1 MEKKFLKVGKSINFK
16 FNTEGLE
23 CDLTPG
29 MVYNIDVDRYTDAI
43 SLEETS
49 GLSLPSKVYCT
60 PRDERF
66 IDKVINSYNLSE
78 SGFTGVMLAG
88 LKGSGKTVMAKM
100 IANNSGLP
108 IINIDKNIRPYILR
122 NLVEKLGDT
131 SVCFLFDELD
141 KVLEDYDDSVLLQVL
156 DGSDTKGKH
165 MILFTCNDDNEISEY
180 LIDRCSRIRYW
191 REFDEMSPSLIME
204 VLNDKLNDKKEVKSL
219 TDFIKDNFEV
229 CSFDNIASFV
239 KEANDYPTT
248 TFEELFEDMNLSSKG
263 SIKPHPRNSNKNTTN
278 SLKKNKPMAHKT
290 FDQMLGCD
298 DCEKCCCAGC

>member
-1 MEKKFLKVGKSINFK
+1 
-16 FNTEGLE
+16 
-23 CDLTPG
+23 
-29 MVYNIDVDRYTDAI
+29 
-43 SLEETS
+43 
-49 GLSLPSKVYCT
+49 
-60 PRDERF
+60 
-66 IDKVINSYNLSE
+66 
-78 SGFTGVMLAG
+78 MLAG
-88 LKGSGKTVMAKM
+88 LKGSGKTVMAKV

-108 IINIDKNIRPYILR
+108 IINIDKTIRPYILR

-165 MILFTCNDDNEISEY
+165 MILFTCNNDNEISEY

-239 KEANDYPTT
+239 KEANDYPTVT
-248 TFEELFEDMNLSSKG
+248 YEELFEDMNLSSKG
-263 SIKPHPRNSNKNTTN
+263 SIKPHPRKKANAKC
-278 SLKKNKPMAHKT
+278 LKEK
-290 FDQMLGCD
+290 FDNV
-298 DCEKCCCAGC
+298 CAGC

>member
-29 MVYNIDVDRYTDAI
+29 MVYSIDVDRYTDAI

-49 GLSLPSKVYCT
+49 GLSLPPKVYCT
-60 PRDERF
+60 QRDERF

-88 LKGSGKTVMAKM
+88 LKGSGKTVMAKV
-100 IANNSGLP
+100 IANKSGLP
-108 IINIDKNIRPYILR
+108 IINIDKSIRPYILR

-191 REFDEMSPSLIME
+191 RKFDEMSPSLIME

-263 SIKPHPRNSNKNTTN
+263 TIKPHARSCKENNHKNV
-278 SLKKNKPMAHKT
+278 KKKLAS
-290 FDQMLGCD
+290 D
-298 DCEKCCCAGC
+298 DCCCDCCCSGC

>member
-1 MEKKFLKVGKSINFK
+1 MEKKFLKIGKSINFK
-16 FNTEGLE
+16 FNTDGLE

-29 MVYNIDVDRYTDAI
+29 MVYNIKVDRYTDAI
-43 SLEETS
+43 SLEES
-49 GLSLPSKVYCT
+49 AGLSLPSKVYCT

-66 IDKVINSYNLSE
+66 MDKVINSYNLSE

-239 KEANDYPTT
+239 KEANDYPTVT
-248 TFEELFEDMNLSSKG
+248 YEELFEDMNLSSKG
-263 SIKPHPRNSNKNTTN
+263 SIKPHPRNKNKNI
-278 SLKKNKPMAHKT
+278 LKDFCKKKAKSNVGVAV
-290 FDQMLGCD
+290 DRGCD
-298 DCEKCCCAGC
+298 DCCCCAGC

>member
-1 MEKKFLKVGKSINFK
+1 MEKKFLKVGKNINFK

-29 MVYNIDVDRYTDAI
+29 IVYNINVDRYTGAI

-49 GLSLPSKVYCT
+49 SLSLPSKVYCT
-60 PRDERF
+60 QRDERF

-88 LKGSGKTVMAKM
+88 LKGSGKTVMAKV
-100 IANNSGLP
+100 IANKSGLP
-108 IINIDKNIRPYILR
+108 IINIDKSIRPYILR

-141 KVLEDYDDSVLLQVL
+141 KILEDYDDSVLLQVL

-165 MILFTCNDDNEISEY
+165 MILFTCNDDNKISEY

-191 REFDEMSPSLIME
+191 RKFDEMSPSLIME

-229 CSFDNIASFV
+229 CSFDNIVSFV
-239 KEANDYPTT
+239 KEANNYPTT

-263 SIKPHPRNSNKNTTN
+263 TIKPHTRSCKANCLKNA
-278 SLKKNKPMAHKT
+278 KNAFSK
-290 FDQMLGCD
+290 DINCD
-298 DCEKCCCAGC
+298 CCCAGC

>member
-29 MVYNIDVDRYTDAI
+29 MVYNISVDRYTDVI

-60 PRDERF
+60 QRDERF

-88 LKGSGKTVMAKM
+88 LKGSGKTVMAKV
-100 IANNSGLP
+100 IANKSGLP

-141 KVLEDYDDSVLLQVL
+141 KVLADYDDSVLLQVL

-165 MILFTCNDDNEISEY
+165 MILFTCNDDDEISEY

-191 REFDEMSPSLIME
+191 RKFDEMSPSLIME

-263 SIKPHPRNSNKNTTN
+263 TIKPRARSCKANCLKNA
-278 SLKKNKPMAHKT
+278 KKKAAS
-290 FDQMLGCD
+290 D
-298 DCEKCCCAGC
+298 DCCCDCCCAGC

>member
-1 MEKKFLKVGKSINFK
+1 
-16 FNTEGLE
+16 
-23 CDLTPG
+23 
-29 MVYNIDVDRYTDAI
+29 MVYNIKVDRFTDAI
-43 SLEETS
+43 SLEESS

-60 PRDERF
+60 QRDERF

-88 LKGSGKTVMAKM
+88 LKGSGKTVMAKI
-100 IANNSGLP
+100 IANKSGLP
-108 IINIDKNIRPYILR
+108 IINIDKSIRPYILK
-122 NLVEKLGDT
+122 NLVEKLGST

-165 MILFTCNDDNEISEY
+165 MILFTCNDDREISEY

-191 REFDEMSPSLIME
+191 REFEEMSPSLIME

-263 SIKPHPRNSNKNTTN
+263 TIKPHSRSCKANCLKNV
-278 SLKKNKPMAHKT
+278 KKKAAS
-290 FDQMLGCD
+290 DDICCD
-298 DCEKCCCAGC
+298 CCCAGC

>member
-29 MVYNIDVDRYTDAI
+29 MVYNINVDRYTDAI

-78 SGFTGVMLAG
+78 GGFTGVMLAG
-88 LKGSGKTVMAKM
+88 LKGSGKTVMAKV
-100 IANNSGLP
+100 IANKSGLP

-141 KVLEDYDDSVLLQVL
+141 KVLADYDDSVLLQVL

-191 REFDEMSPSLIME
+191 RKFDEMSPSLIME

-248 TFEELFEDMNLSSKG
+248 TFEELFEDMNISSKG
-263 SIKPHPRNSNKNTTN
+263 TIKPHARTCKENNHKNV
-278 SLKKNKPMAHKT
+278 KKT
-290 FDQMLGCD
+290 EFSEDICCD
-298 DCEKCCCAGC
+298 CCCAG

>member
-1 MEKKFLKVGKSINFK
+1 MEKKFLKVGKSVNFK

-29 MVYNIDVDRYTDAI
+29 MVYNIIVDRFTDSL
-43 SLEETS
+43 SLEES
-49 GLSLPSKVYCT
+49 GRLSLPSKVYCT
-60 PRDERF
+60 ARDERF

-78 SGFTGVMLAG
+78 NGFTGVMLAG

-100 IANNSGLP
+100 IANKSGLP
-108 IINIDKNIRPYILR
+108 IINIDKSIRPYILR
-122 NLVEKLGDT
+122 NLVEKFGDT

-191 REFDEMSPSLIME
+191 RKFDEMSPSLIME

-229 CSFDNIASFV
+229 CSFDNIVSFV

-263 SIKPHPRNSNKNTTN
+263 TIKPHTRSCKANCLKNA
-278 SLKKNKPMAHKT
+278 KNAFSK
-290 FDQMLGCD
+290 DINCD
-298 DCEKCCCAGC
+298 CCCAGC

>member
-29 MVYNIDVDRYTDAI
+29 MVYNISVDRYTDAI
-43 SLEETS
+43 SLEESS

-60 PRDERF
+60 QRDERF

-88 LKGSGKTVMAKM
+88 LKGSGKTVMAKV
-100 IANNSGLP
+100 IANKSGLP

-141 KVLEDYDDSVLLQVL
+141 KVLADYDDSVLLQVL

-180 LIDRCSRIRYW
+180 LIDRCARIRYW

-263 SIKPHPRNSNKNTTN
+263 TIKPHARSCKENNHKNV
-278 SLKKNKPMAHKT
+278 KKTK
-290 FDQMLGCD
+290 FSEDICCDCCSGC
-298 DCEKCCCAGC
+298 

>member
-1 MEKKFLKVGKSINFK
+1 MEKKFLKIGKSISFK

-29 MVYNIDVDRYTDAI
+29 MVYNISVNRYTDAI
-43 SLEETS
+43 SLEESS

-60 PRDERF
+60 QRDERF

-88 LKGSGKTVMAKM
+88 LKGSGKTVMAKV
-100 IANNSGLP
+100 IANKSGLP

-141 KVLEDYDDSVLLQVL
+141 KVLADYDDSVLLQVL

-165 MILFTCNDDNEISEY
+165 MILFTCNDDDEISEY

-191 REFDEMSPSLIME
+191 RKFDEMSPSLIME

-229 CSFDNIASFV
+229 CSFDNVASFV

-263 SIKPHPRNSNKNTTN
+263 TIKPHARSCKQNNHKNV
-278 SLKKNKPMAHKT
+278 KKTK
-290 FDQMLGCD
+290 FSEDICCDCCSGC
-298 DCEKCCCAGC
+298 

>member
-1 MEKKFLKVGKSINFK
+1 MEKKFLKVGKSVNFK

-29 MVYNIDVDRYTDAI
+29 MVYNIIVDRYTNAV
-43 SLEETS
+43 SLEES
-49 GLSLPSKVYCT
+49 GSLSLPSKVYCT
-60 PRDERF
+60 ARDERF
-66 IDKVINSYNLSE
+66 IDKVVNSYNLSE
-78 SGFTGVMLAG
+78 NGFTGVMLAG

-100 IANNSGLP
+100 IANKSGLP
-108 IINIDKNIRPYILR
+108 IVNIDKSIRLHILR
-122 NLVEKLGDT
+122 NLVEKFGNT

-141 KVLEDYDDSVLLQVL
+141 KVLEDYDDSFLLQVL

-165 MILFTCNDDNEISEY
+165 MILFTCNDDREISEY

-229 CSFDNIASFV
+229 CSFDNIVSFV
-239 KEANDYPTT
+239 KEANNYPTT

-263 SIKPHPRNSNKNTTN
+263 AIKPHARSCKDNCLKNA
-278 SLKKNKPMAHKT
+278 KKAFSKDIN
-290 FDQMLGCD
+290 CD
-298 DCEKCCCAGC
+298 CCCAGC

>member
-29 MVYNIDVDRYTDAI
+29 MVYNINVDRYTDEI
-43 SLEETS
+43 SLEESS
-49 GLSLPSKVYCT
+49 GLFLPSKVYCT
-60 PRDERF
+60 QRDERF

-88 LKGSGKTVMAKM
+88 LKGSGKTVMAKV
-100 IANNSGLP
+100 IANKSGLP
-108 IINIDKNIRPYILR
+108 IINIDKHIRPYILR
-122 NLVEKLGDT
+122 NLVEKLDDT

-141 KVLEDYDDSVLLQVL
+141 KVLADYDDSVLLQVL

-165 MILFTCNDDNEISEY
+165 MILFTCNDDDEISEY

-191 REFDEMSPSLIME
+191 REFGEMSPSLIME
-204 VLNDKLNDKKEVKSL
+204 ILNDKLNDKKEVKSL

-263 SIKPHPRNSNKNTTN
+263 TIKPHARSCKENNHKNV
-278 SLKKNKPMAHKT
+278 KKTK
-290 FDQMLGCD
+290 FSEDICCDCCSGC
-298 DCEKCCCAGC
+298 

>member
-60 PRDERF
+60 QRDERF

-88 LKGSGKTVMAKM
+88 LKGSGKTVMAKI
-100 IANNSGLP
+100 IANKSSLP
-108 IINIDKNIRPYILR
+108 IINIDKSIRPYILK

-165 MILFTCNDDNEISEY
+165 MILFTCNDDREISEY

-191 REFDEMSPSLIME
+191 REFKEMSPSLIME
-204 VLNDKLNDKKEVKSL
+204 VLNDKLNDKKEIKSL

-229 CSFDNIASFV
+229 CSFDNISSFV

-263 SIKPHPRNSNKNTTN
+263 TVKPHSRSCKANCLKNV
-278 SLKKNKPMAHKT
+278 KKKAAS
-290 FDQMLGCD
+290 DDICCD
-298 DCEKCCCAGC
+298 CCCAGC

>member
-1 MEKKFLKVGKSINFK
+1 MEKKFLKVGNSINFK

-23 CDLTPG
+23 CDLTTG
-29 MVYNIDVDRYTDAI
+29 MVYNINVDRYTSAI

-60 PRDERF
+60 QRDERF

-88 LKGSGKTVMAKM
+88 LKGSGKTVMAKV
-100 IANNSGLP
+100 IANKSGLP

-141 KVLEDYDDSVLLQVL
+141 KILEDYDDSVLLQVL

-165 MILFTCNDDNEISEY
+165 MILFTCNDDNKISEY

-191 REFDEMSPSLIME
+191 RKFDEMSPSLIME

-229 CSFDNIASFV
+229 CSFDNIVSFV
-239 KEANDYPTT
+239 KEANNYPTT

-263 SIKPHPRNSNKNTTN
+263 TIKPHARSCKNN
-278 SLKKNKPMAHKT
+278 CLKNAKNAFSK
-290 FDQMLGCD
+290 DINCD
-298 DCEKCCCAGC
+298 CCCAGC

>member
-60 PRDERF
+60 QRDERF

-88 LKGSGKTVMAKM
+88 LKGSGKTVMAKV
-100 IANNSGLP
+100 IANKSGLP

-165 MILFTCNDDNEISEY
+165 MILFTCNDDDEISEY

-191 REFDEMSPSLIME
+191 RKFDEMSPSLIME

-248 TFEELFEDMNLSSKG
+248 TFEELFEDMNISSKG
-263 SIKPHPRNSNKNTTN
+263 TIKPHARSCKENNHKNV
-278 SLKKNKPMAHKT
+278 KKKLAS
-290 FDQMLGCD
+290 D
-298 DCEKCCCAGC
+298 DCCCDCCCSGC

>member
-1 MEKKFLKVGKSINFK
+1 MIGKKSKGRVRNATKVDKYGLHFRSK
-16 FNTEGLE
+16 LE
-23 CDLTPG
+23 C
-29 MVYNIDVDRYTDAI
+29 YTYEAFMKAGI
-43 SLEETS
+43 
-49 GLSLPSKVYCT
+49 PVKVYCT
-60 PRDERF
+60 QRDERF

-100 IANNSGLP
+100 IANKSGLP
-108 IINIDKNIRPYILR
+108 IINIDKSIRPYILK

-165 MILFTCNDDNEISEY
+165 MILFTCNDDREISEY

-191 REFDEMSPSLIME
+191 REFEEMSPSLIME

-239 KEANDYPTT
+239 KEANDYPTVT
-248 TFEELFEDMNLSSKG
+248 YEELFEDMNLSSKG
-263 SIKPHPRNSNKNTTN
+263 SIKPHPRKKANAKC
-278 SLKKNKPMAHKT
+278 LKEK
-290 FDQMLGCD
+290 FDNV
-298 DCEKCCCAGC
+298 CAGC

>member
-29 MVYNIDVDRYTDAI
+29 MVYSIDVDRYTDAI

-49 GLSLPSKVYCT
+49 GLSLPSRVYCT
-60 PRDERF
+60 QRDERF
-66 IDKVINSYNLSE
+66 MDKVINSYNLSE

-88 LKGSGKTVMAKM
+88 LKGSGKTVMAKV
-100 IANNSGLP
+100 IANKSGLP

-141 KVLEDYDDSVLLQVL
+141 KVLADYDDSVLLQVL

-165 MILFTCNDDNEISEY
+165 MILFTCNDDDEISEY

-191 REFDEMSPSLIME
+191 REFSEMSPSLIME

-263 SIKPHPRNSNKNTTN
+263 TIKPHARSCKENNHKNV
-278 SLKKNKPMAHKT
+278 KKKLAS
-290 FDQMLGCD
+290 D
-298 DCEKCCCAGC
+298 DCCCDCCCSGC

>member
-29 MVYNIDVDRYTDAI
+29 MVYNISVDRYTDAI

-60 PRDERF
+60 QRDERF

-100 IANNSGLP
+100 IANKSGLP
-108 IINIDKNIRPYILR
+108 IINIDKSIRPYILR
-122 NLVEKLGDT
+122 NLVENLGDT

-141 KVLEDYDDSVLLQVL
+141 KVLADYDDSVLLQVL

-165 MILFTCNDDNEISEY
+165 MILFTCNDDDEISEY

-239 KEANDYPTT
+239 KEANDYPTIT
-248 TFEELFEDMNLSSKG
+248 YEELFEDMNLSSKG
-263 SIKPHPRNSNKNTTN
+263 SIKPHPR
-278 SLKKNKPMAHKT
+278 KK
-290 FDQMLGCD
+290 G
-298 DCEKCCCAGC
+298 

>member
-1 MEKKFLKVGKSINFK
+1 MEKKFLKVGKSVNFK

-29 MVYNIDVDRYTDAI
+29 MVYSIDVDRYTDAI

-66 IDKVINSYNLSE
+66 MDKVINSYNLSE

-263 SIKPHPRNSNKNTTN
+263 SIKPHPRNKNKNI
-278 SLKKNKPMAHKT
+278 LKDFCKKKAKSNVGVAV
-290 FDQMLGCD
+290 DRGCD
-298 DCEKCCCAGC
+298 DCCCCAGC

>member
-1 MEKKFLKVGKSINFK
+1 MEKKFLKVGKSVNFK

-29 MVYNIDVDRYTDAI
+29 MVYNIIVDRFTDAI
-43 SLEETS
+43 TLEES
-49 GLSLPSKVYCT
+49 GKLSLPSKVYCT
-60 PRDERF
+60 QRDERF
-66 IDKVINSYNLSE
+66 MDKVINSYNLSE
-78 SGFTGVMLAG
+78 GGFTGVMLAG

-100 IANNSGLP
+100 IANKSGLP
-108 IINIDKNIRPYILR
+108 IVNIDKNIRPHILR
-122 NLVEKLGDT
+122 NLVEKFGDT

-141 KVLEDYDDSVLLQVL
+141 KVLADYDDSFLLQVL

-165 MILFTCNDDNEISEY
+165 MILFTCNDDSEISEY

-263 SIKPHPRNSNKNTTN
+263 SIKPHPRNKNKNTTN
-278 SLKKNKPMAHKT
+278 NLKLKNKLIM
-290 FDQMLGCD
+290 GCSD
-298 DCEKCCCAGC
+298 CCCAGC

>member
-29 MVYNIDVDRYTDAI
+29 MVYNIDIDHYTDAI

-60 PRDERF
+60 QRDERF

-88 LKGSGKTVMAKM
+88 LKGSGKTVMAKI
-100 IANNSGLP
+100 IANKSSLP
-108 IINIDKNIRPYILR
+108 IINIDKSIRPYILK

-141 KVLEDYDDSVLLQVL
+141 KVLADYDDSVLLQVL

-165 MILFTCNDDNEISEY
+165 MILFTCNDDREISEY

-191 REFDEMSPSLIME
+191 REFKEMSPSLIME
-204 VLNDKLNDKKEVKSL
+204 VLNDKLNDKKEIKSL

-229 CSFDNIASFV
+229 CSFDNISSFV

-263 SIKPHPRNSNKNTTN
+263 TVKPHSRSCKANCLKNV
-278 SLKKNKPMAHKT
+278 KKKAAS
-290 FDQMLGCD
+290 DDICCD
-298 DCEKCCCAGC
+298 CCCAGC

>member
-29 MVYNIDVDRYTDAI
+29 MVYNINVDRYTDAI
-43 SLEETS
+43 SLEESS

-60 PRDERF
+60 NRDKRF
-66 IDKVINSYNLSE
+66 MDKVINSYNLSE

-141 KVLEDYDDSVLLQVL
+141 KVLADYDDSVLLQVL

-204 VLNDKLNDKKEVKSL
+204 VLNDQLNDKKEVKSL

-239 KEANDYPTT
+239 KEANNYPTV

-263 SIKPHPRNSNKNTTN
+263 SIKPHPRNKNKNTTN
-278 SLKKNKPMAHKT
+278 GLKMNKSTARKT
-290 FDQMLGCD
+290 FDQMLDCD
-298 DCEKCCCAGC
+298 DCCCAGC

>member
-29 MVYNIDVDRYTDAI
+29 MVYNINVDCYTDAI
-43 SLEETS
+43 SLEES
-49 GLSLPSKVYCT
+49 AGLSLPSKVYCT

-66 IDKVINSYNLSE
+66 IEKVINSYNLSE

-88 LKGSGKTVMAKM
+88 LKGSGKTVMAKV

-122 NLVEKLGDT
+122 NLVSMLGDT

-141 KVLEDYDDSVLLQVL
+141 KVLADYDDSVLLQVL

-165 MILFTCNDDNEISEY
+165 MILFTCNDDDEISEY

-263 SIKPHPRNSNKNTTN
+263 SIKPHPRNKDKNTTN
-278 SLKKNKPMAHKT
+278 SLKKNKSMARKT

-298 DCEKCCCAGC
+298 DCCSNC

>member
-29 MVYNIDVDRYTDAI
+29 MVYNINVDRYTDAI
-43 SLEETS
+43 SLEES
-49 GLSLPSKVYCT
+49 AGLSLPSKVYYT

-66 IDKVINSYNLSE
+66 IEKVINSYNLSE

-88 LKGSGKTVMAKM
+88 LKGSGKTVMAKV

-122 NLVEKLGDT
+122 NLVSMLGDT

-141 KVLEDYDDSVLLQVL
+141 KVLADYDDSVLLQVL

-165 MILFTCNDDNEISEY
+165 MILFTCNDDDEISEY

-263 SIKPHPRNSNKNTTN
+263 SIKPHPRNKDKNTTN
-278 SLKKNKPMAHKT
+278 SLKKNKPMARKT

-298 DCEKCCCAGC
+298 DCCSNC

>member
-29 MVYNIDVDRYTDAI
+29 MVYNISVDRYTDAI
-43 SLEETS
+43 SLEESS

-60 PRDERF
+60 QRDERF

-88 LKGSGKTVMAKM
+88 LKGSGKTVMAKV
-100 IANNSGLP
+100 IANKSGLP

-141 KVLEDYDDSVLLQVL
+141 KVLADYDDSVLLQVL
-156 DGSDTKGKH
+156 DGSDTNGKH
-165 MILFTCNDDNEISEY
+165 MILFTCNDDDEISEY

-191 REFDEMSPSLIME
+191 RKFDEMSPSLIME

-229 CSFDNIASFV
+229 CSFDNIVSFV

-263 SIKPHPRNSNKNTTN
+263 TIKPHTRSCKENNHKNV
-278 SLKKNKPMAHKT
+278 KKTK
-290 FDQMLGCD
+290 FSEDICCDCCSGC
-298 DCEKCCCAGC
+298 

>member
-1 MEKKFLKVGKSINFK
+1 MEKKFLKIGKNINFK
-16 FNTEGLE
+16 FNTDGLE

-29 MVYNIDVDRYTDAI
+29 MVYSIKVDRYTDAI
-43 SLEETS
+43 SLEES
-49 GLSLPSKVYCT
+49 AGLSLPSKVYCT

-66 IDKVINSYNLSE
+66 MEKVINSYNLSE
-78 SGFTGVMLAG
+78 NGFTGVMLAG

-122 NLVEKLGDT
+122 NLVSMLGDT

-165 MILFTCNDDNEISEY
+165 MILFTCNDNNEISEY

-263 SIKPHPRNSNKNTTN
+263 SIKPHPRNKNKNI
-278 SLKKNKPMAHKT
+278 LKDFCKKKAKSNVGVAV
-290 FDQMLGCD
+290 DRGCD
-298 DCEKCCCAGC
+298 DCCCCAGC

>member
-1 MEKKFLKVGKSINFK
+1 MEKKFLKIGKSINFK
-16 FNTEGLE
+16 FNTKGLE
-23 CDLTPG
+23 CDLTPE
-29 MVYNIDVDRYTDAI
+29 MVYNISVNHYTDAI
-43 SLEETS
+43 SLEESS

-60 PRDERF
+60 QRDERF

-88 LKGSGKTVMAKM
+88 LKGSGKTVMAKV
-100 IANNSGLP
+100 IANKSGLP

-141 KVLEDYDDSVLLQVL
+141 KVLADYDDSVLLQVL
-156 DGSDTKGKH
+156 DGSNTKGKH
-165 MILFTCNDDNEISEY
+165 MILFTCNDDNKISEY

-191 REFDEMSPSLIME
+191 RKFDEMSPSLIME

-219 TDFIKDNFEV
+219 TDFIKDNFKV
-229 CSFDNIASFV
+229 CSFDNIASFA

-263 SIKPHPRNSNKNTTN
+263 IIKPHARSCKENNHKNV
-278 SLKKNKPMAHKT
+278 KKTK
-290 FDQMLGCD
+290 FSEDICCDCCSGC
-298 DCEKCCCAGC
+298 